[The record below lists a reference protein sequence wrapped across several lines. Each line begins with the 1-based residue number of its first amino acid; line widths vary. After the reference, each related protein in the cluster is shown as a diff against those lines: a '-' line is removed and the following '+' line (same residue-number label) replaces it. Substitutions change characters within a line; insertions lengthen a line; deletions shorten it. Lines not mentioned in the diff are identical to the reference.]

1 MSGVKYTKTIY
12 QHQQSCEVTAANTYP
27 SLPLNNHRS
36 WWVFLQNSFEQ
47 QAILYYLTLNTFHRF
62 DFFMSTLR
70 VQVSNK
76 WGHTQSNSDKIIYTC
91 VYVYICILYIYLFFL
106 EFEHKPRYFL
116 PMTSSTGLDFIV
128 HSKLYCVIINQMN
141 I

>member
-62 DFFMSTLR
+62 DFFFYEHFEGLGIKQMGTHIVKFR
-70 VQVSNK
+70 QNNIYMCICVYMY
-76 WGHTQSNSDKIIYTC
+76 IIYI
-91 VYVYICILYIYLFFL
+91 YIYICFSLNL
-106 EFEHKPRYFL
+106 
-116 PMTSSTGLDFIV
+116 S
-128 HSKLYCVIINQMN
+128 INQG
-141 I
+141 IFCQ